1 MNEVLVAVVIIAA
14 IFILVKF
21 FGTQGGASGSGS
33 PRGVPEFAR
42 FPDSYETLEQVAD
55 ALTNAGLESCNLLFG
70 IDYTASN
77 QTQGRKSFGGKSLHH
92 IQNGELN
99 PYQQVIKL
107 IGRTLAKFDEDNL
120 IPVYGFGDI
129 TTKDR
134 SVFSFFDNRPCR
146 GVDEILSRYTEIT
159 PSRQLS
165 GPTSFAPLIN
175 KAIEVV
181 RQSGHGEYHILIII
195 ADGQV
200 TSEKE
205 TIDAIVKASQYPLS
219 IVMIGVGDG
228 PWDQMEKF
236 DDKLEKRVFD
246 NFQFVDFRHI
256 TTASRFPDAS
266 FALHALMEI
275 PEQFQAI
282 KKLGYLGKK
291 Y

>member
-1 MNEVLVAVVIIAA
+1 
-14 IFILVKF
+14 
-21 FGTQGGASGSGS
+21 
-33 PRGVPEFAR
+33 
-42 FPDSYETLEQVAD
+42 LEDVAD

-77 QTQGRKSFGGKSLHH
+77 QSQGRKTFHGKSLHH
-92 IQNGELN
+92 VASGQQN
-99 PYQQVIKL
+99 PYQQVISL
-107 IGRTLAKFDEDNL
+107 IGRTLAKFDEDGL
-120 IPVYGFGDI
+120 IPVYGFGDL

-134 SVFSFFDNRPCR
+134 SVFGFYENRPCR
-146 GVDEILSRYTEIT
+146 GVDEILTRYTEVT
-159 PSRQLS
+159 PTRTLS

-175 KAIEVV
+175 KAVEVV
-181 RQSGHGEYHILIII
+181 KQSGRGEYHILIII

-200 TSEKE
+200 TSEQE
-205 TIDAIVKASQYPLS
+205 TIDAIVKASKFPLS

-246 NFQFVDFRHI
+246 NFQFVDFHHI
-256 TTASRFPDAS
+256 KSASRFPDAA

-282 KKLGYLGKK
+282 KKLGYLGKQ